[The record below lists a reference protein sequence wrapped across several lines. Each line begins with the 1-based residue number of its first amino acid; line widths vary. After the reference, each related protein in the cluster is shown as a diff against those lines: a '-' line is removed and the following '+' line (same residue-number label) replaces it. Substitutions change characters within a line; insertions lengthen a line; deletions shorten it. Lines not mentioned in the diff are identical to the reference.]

1 MIALFRVGSLGVTM
15 ARLAMIGGTSL
26 GRDELR
32 PGLESTG
39 LTVNSLEE
47 VNIET
52 PWGDVPM
59 TVVEINAASNGTVAS
74 SGSTP
79 TVEKAE
85 HTLFVVQRH
94 HGKEGKATPPHKI
107 EFRANMHALTTCQAS
122 ACIAINNVGSLD
134 DNWPPGSVGVVE
146 DVMCLSGDAW
156 TFSEDHAVH
165 VAMTKVLDKELLQVL
180 EQALRDAQPENGDE
194 VRMRHIY
201 ARSIGPQFESPAEV
215 VALRRNGATCVG
227 MTFVP
232 EVRLAAERNM
242 PMCAV
247 VIAGNWGAG
256 MGDVESHLDGDGVT
270 DMAQAGMA
278 PAWKALAALLDHLG
292 SS

>member
-26 GRDELR
+26 GLDELR
-32 PGLESTG
+32 PGLESAG
-39 LTVNSLEE
+39 LSVKSLDQVN
-47 VNIET
+47 VET

-59 TVVEINAASNGTVAS
+59 TVVKVAASGNAVS
-74 SGSTP
+74 SGEEGA
-79 TVEKAE
+79 VE

-94 HGKEGKATPPHKI
+94 HGKDGNSTPPHKI
-107 EFRANMHALTTCQAS
+107 EFRANMHALTTCGAV
-122 ACIAINNVGSLD
+122 ACIAINNVGSLAED
-134 DNWPPGSVGVVE
+134 WPPGSVGVVE

-156 TFSEDHAVH
+156 TFCDDDVVH
-165 VAMTKVLDKELLQVL
+165 VAMTKVIDKELLQVL
-180 EQALRDAQPENGDE
+180 EHALRTAQPERGDD
-194 VRMRHIY
+194 VRMRHVY
-201 ARSIGPQFESPAEV
+201 ARSIGPQFETPAEV
-215 VALRRNGATCVG
+215 VALQRNGATCVG

-232 EVRLAAERNM
+232 EVRLAAEREM

-256 MGDVESHLDGDGVT
+256 MGDAEDHLDGDGVT
-270 DMAQAGMA
+270 DVAQAGMA

-292 SS
+292 IAED